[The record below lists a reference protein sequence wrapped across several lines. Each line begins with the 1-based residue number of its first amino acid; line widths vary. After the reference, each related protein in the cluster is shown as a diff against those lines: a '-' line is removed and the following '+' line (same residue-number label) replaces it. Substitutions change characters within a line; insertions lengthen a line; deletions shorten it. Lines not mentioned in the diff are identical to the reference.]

1 MKILIVQQ
9 KMIGDVLT
17 TSILF
22 EAIKAKHPDAEL
34 HYVINSH
41 TFPVVENNPF
51 IDKFLFVTPE
61 MEDSKIVF
69 FRFLKSLK
77 KERYDAV
84 IDVYGK
90 LSSALISLY
99 SKATIKSA
107 YFKKHTAFIYNHS
120 IKRIKVPE
128 HNASLA
134 IENRMLLL
142 QCLNIPFKLYQPKI
156 YLSSEELELAK
167 SYLESSKIDL
177 SKPLFMISVLGSN
190 PIKTY
195 PAKYMAQILDNMAEA
210 TPNAQILFNYI
221 PVQKEDAKAIFN
233 LCKQQTQQHIF
244 FNVFGKSL
252 KEFLAITAHCKAVI
266 GNEGGAINMAKSLQ
280 IPTFTIFSPYLN
292 KQNWFG
298 KSENEN
304 HVAVHLLERLSYN
317 IADAKKQPLEYYLK
331 FKPEFISPRLKT
343 FLTTV

>member
-1 MKILIVQQ
+1 MKILIIQQ

-22 EAIKAKHPDAEL
+22 EALKAEHPDAEL

-61 MEDSKIVF
+61 MEDNKIMF
-69 FRFLKSLK
+69 FKFLKSLK
-77 KERYDAV
+77 KEHYDVV

-99 SKATIKSA
+99 SKAKIKSA

-120 IKRIKVPE
+120 IKRLKAPE

-134 IENRMLLL
+134 IENRMRLL
-142 QCLNIPFKLYQPKI
+142 QSLNIPFKLYQPRI
-156 YLSSEELELAK
+156 YLSSKELELAK

-177 SKPLFMISVLGSN
+177 SKPLFMISVLGSQEV
-190 PIKTY
+190 KTY
-195 PAKYMAQILDNMAEA
+195 PAKYMAQLLDNIVET
-210 TPNAQILFNYI
+210 TPYSQMLFNYI
-221 PVQKEDAKAIFN
+221 PIQKEEAKAIFN
-233 LCKQQTQQHIF
+233 LCKKQTQQHIF

-252 KEFLAITAHCKAVI
+252 KEFLAITAHCTAVI

-292 KQNWFG
+292 KQNWF
-298 KSENEN
+298 SEYERKN
-304 HVAVHLLERLSYN
+304 HVAVHLLETIDYN
-317 IADAKKQPLEYYLK
+317 IEDAKKQPLVYYSK
-331 FKPEFISPRLKT
+331 FKPELIFPRLKT
-343 FLTTV
+343 FLTTL